1 MQKINDII
9 EAAKAAGPRRI
20 AVAAA
25 QEHSA
30 LEAAVDAYEHGL
42 AEPIL
47 VGDPDAIKALAKEL
61 KLDISRFEI
70 VVEKEAAKA
79 AAKAASQA
87 SGTKQGGSPSGS
99 AKVGEKRTEVK
110 QSAGT

>member
-1 MQKINDII
+1 MKKIDDII

-47 VGDPDAIKALAKEL
+47 VGDPDAIKSLAAEL

-70 VVEKEAAKA
+70 VAEKEKAKAAHHPAAKA
-79 AAKAASQA
+79 KAKAKPAAKKPAA
-87 SGTKQGGSPSGS
+87 K
-99 AKVGEKRTEVK
+99 KKK
-110 QSAGT
+110 